1 VPATLLVCRLDGSTV
16 AKVEEMIDTGLKVE
30 EKGLEGK
37 MYLDARG
44 LRGTDAY
51 AIYDADLRRTA
62 EWMKQH
68 STMETV
74 LEDTGNLLAAKE
86 APQAAVYC
94 GWYSLR
100 NYQDSCQW
108 VKGAVGYHVASFE
121 MMALHDPKE
130 MGWVVNL
137 LNRGFCGTLGPT
149 DEPYLQSFPK
159 PSLFFPLLLSG
170 EFTQGEV
177 WEVTTPMLSWR
188 QGYVGDP
195 LYNPFK
201 AKPRVKVEDL
211 RNDPVLRKAFEI
223 LGRPGR

>member
-30 EKGLEGK
+30 AQGLEGK

-51 AIYDADLRRTA
+51 AVFDADLRRTA

-74 LEDTGNLLAAKE
+74 LDDTPNLFVAKD
-86 APQAAVYC
+86 APEAAVYC
-94 GWYSLR
+94 GWYSVG
-100 NYQDSCQW
+100 NYQESCQW

-121 MMALHDPKE
+121 MMSLHNPAEK
-130 MGWVVNL
+130 GWVVNL

-177 WEVTTPMLSWR
+177 WEVTTPMVSWR

-201 AKPRVKVEDL
+201 TKPRVKVEDV
-211 RNDPVLRKAFEI
+211 RSDPVLRHAYEI
-223 LGRPGR
+223 LGR